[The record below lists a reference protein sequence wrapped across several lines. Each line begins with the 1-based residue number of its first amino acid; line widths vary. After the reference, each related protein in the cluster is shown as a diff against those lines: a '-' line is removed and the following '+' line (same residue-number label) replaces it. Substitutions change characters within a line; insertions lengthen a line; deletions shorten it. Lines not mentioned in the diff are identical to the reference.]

1 MLEKVSFDDPDSL
14 RMTFHLTGRCCKSPN
29 NLILDGGDGIRFPK
43 FQTFDEDDE
52 QDSDSQEVPTICSA
66 SRTTHSTCTLVVFT
80 TFLPGIRMMNLSQ
93 VTETGG
99 HRDDSATTFQR
110 QKFRENEDNADPDD
124 NNEPPTTTWQRQ
136 QVAHNN
142 T

>member
-1 MLEKVSFDDPDSL
+1 MLEKVSFDDPESM
-14 RMTFHLTGRCCKSPN
+14 RMRFRLTGRRCKSPN
-29 NLILDGGDGIRFPK
+29 NLILGGGGILFSK

-52 QDSDSQEVPTICSA
+52 QDSDSLA
-66 SRTTHSTCTLVVFT
+66 VFT
-80 TFLPGIRMMNLSQ
+80 TFLPGIQIMNLSQ